1 MTNKINKKY
10 LRAGGYTVIVS
21 VAALAIFLLVNILV
35 SNLPSDLIKRD
46 LTNSGLTE
54 LSDDSIERIKT
65 VDSDV
70 TLYIVAESGNEDPYL
85 KTMVE
90 RVAELNSHI
99 KVGTKD
105 PAVEPGFQ
113 NEHKVYFQNSLVAVG
128 EKRDKTVSYISLF
141 FPGVD
146 EEAVLNYMYTQGS
159 FPSEQLSQYLAFD
172 GENCI
177 LSALNYVTTD
187 NLPVAYYLSGHNE
200 VPIPSALTKTVT
212 EANIELRELSLIKEQ
227 GVPEDCDCLI
237 INVPEIDLSDDELK
251 WITEYTEKGGDV
263 LLVTEPEADTTSTYV
278 PAETGNSESADNN
291 EENETTPEETAEEP
305 GNNETIKGEQ
315 LISKPNLY
323 KLTALYGVDTEFGV
337 VIEENEKYTYTQP
350 YFLIP
355 ELGTHEITSPLSG
368 QSRLPLLPVSHAIVT
383 LEGRESE
390 VTPLLTTSDS
400 AFIATEIKNT
410 LEKQDGDKTGKFT
423 LAVASEHETEDGKKT
438 RLVWF
443 GSYALLDE
451 SVNRYSLDSNF
462 TLYVNSLA
470 YMTEKTEAITLHESK
485 LFESD
490 YMQMS
495 DSTAGILKG
504 VFIGVIPAA
513 VLIIGVVI
521 YVKRRKAK

>member
-10 LRAGGYTVIVS
+10 LRAGGYTVLVS
-21 VAALAIFLLVNILV
+21 VAAIAIFLLVNILI
-35 SNLPSDLIKRD
+35 SSLPSDLIKKD

-54 LSDDSIERIKT
+54 LSEDSIERIKA

-70 TLYIVAESGNEDPYL
+70 TLYIVAEPGNEDPYL

-99 KVGTKD
+99 KFETKD
-105 PAVEPGFQ
+105 PAVDPGFQ
-113 NEHKVYFQNSLVAVG
+113 NEHKVYFPNSLVAVG
-128 EKRDKTVSYISLF
+128 DKRDKTVSYISLF

-146 EEAVLNYMYTQGS
+146 EEAVLNYIYSQGS

-177 LSALNYVTTD
+177 LSALNFVTTD
-187 NLPVAYYLSGHNE
+187 NLPVAYTLTGHNE
-200 VPIPSALTKTVT
+200 SALPSSLRKTVT
-212 EANIELRELSLIKEQ
+212 EANIELRELSLVKEQ

-237 INVPEIDLSDDELK
+237 INVPLVDISDDELK

-263 LLVTEPEADTTSTYV
+263 LLVTEPEAKSTASFV
-278 PAETGNSESADNN
+278 PSETGEST
-291 EENETTPEETAEEP
+291 ETGEASGSNATETGE
-305 GNNETIKGEQ
+305 GSDSTVIKGEQ
-315 LISKPNLY
+315 IISKPNLY

-337 VIEENEKYTYTQP
+337 VVEGDAKYTYTQP
-350 YFLIP
+350 YYIIP
-355 ELGTHEITSPLSG
+355 DIGEHEITSPLAG
-368 QSRLPLLPVSHAIVT
+368 QNRLPLLPISHSIIT

-390 VTPLLTTSDS
+390 VTSLLTTSDK
-400 AFIATEIKNT
+400 AFIATDITNT
-410 LEKQDGDKTGKFT
+410 LEKQEGDKEGKFT
-423 LAVASEHETEDGKKT
+423 VAVVSEHETESGKKT
-438 RLVWF
+438 RLVWY
-443 GSYALLDE
+443 GSYAVLEDV
-451 SVNRYSLDSNF
+451 VNSASLGSNF

-470 YMTEKTEAITLHESK
+470 YMTEKTEAITLQDSK

-495 DSTAGILKG
+495 DSAAGILKA
-504 VFIGVIPAA
+504 VFIGVIPAV
-513 VLIIGVVI
+513 VLVIGVVI